1 MSTFGTLNAALSGVN
16 AAQQGL
22 SVTGQNIA
30 NANTAGYTRQRVT
43 TSAMGETA
51 NVGLFS
57 NGARPG
63 QGVSVDGVA
72 RLADTFLDAQ
82 VRSTSASAGYTAVR
96 SNVLTA
102 MEDSTHEPGAAG
114 ISAKLQIFWA
124 GWGAMSNKAGESG
137 PAATLLA
144 AANDL
149 TGQIAGGYRDLE
161 SQWSKTRAQV
171 DDMTTDLNNAASQV
185 ADLNLRIRSTL
196 AAGGSANE
204 MLDQRSQLTATI
216 ASLAGGSVRDTGDG
230 MVDVLVGGNAIVT
243 GGTARGVQ
251 VTGGYAMDADGTGG
265 DPVRL
270 EWQDRRGSAVPLDGG
285 ELAGALSVLAPAG
298 TGAAGTGGVI
308 AEAAKSY
315 NVFAT
320 KLADKVNA
328 VHQAG
333 ATTSGQTGVAFFSIT
348 SGQPAAK
355 GIAVAVTDVSELA
368 TGAAGGGALSG
379 ANADAL
385 SRLGTGKDS
394 PDSSWSGFVTGLGT
408 ASRTGQQQG
417 NLAAASAVNATQLQ
431 ASSSSVSLNEENLN
445 LLTYQHAYQAAA
457 RVMTAVDEML
467 DVLINRTGLVGR

>member
-43 TSAMGETA
+43 TSAVGETA

-57 NGARPG
+57 NGARAG

-72 RLADTFLDAQ
+72 RLGDTFLDAQ
-82 VRSTSASAGYTAVR
+82 VRSTSASAGYTAIR

-102 MEDSTHEPGAAG
+102 MEDSTHEPGANG
-114 ISAKLQIFWA
+114 ISAKLQTFWA
-124 GWGAMSNKAGESG
+124 GWGAMSNKPGESG

-161 SQWSKTRAQV
+161 AQWSKTRAQV
-171 DDMTTDLNNAASQV
+171 DGMTTDLNNAASQV
-185 ADLNLRIRSTL
+185 ADLNLRIRSTV

-204 MLDQRSQLTATI
+204 MMDQRSQLTATI

-251 VTGGYAMDADGTGG
+251 VTKVYAMDASSNGG
-265 DPVRL
+265 NPVRL
-270 EWQDRRGSAVPLDGG
+270 EWNDRTGAAVPLDGG
-285 ELAGALSVLAPAG
+285 EIAGALSVLAPAG
-298 TGAAGTGGVI
+298 TGSAGTGGVI

-315 NVFAT
+315 NAFAT
-320 KLADKVNA
+320 DLAKQVNA
-328 VHQAG
+328 AHQAG
-333 ATTSGQTGVAFFSIT
+333 YTTGGEAGKAFFAVDPT
-348 SGQPAAK
+348 QPAK
-355 GIAVAVTDVSELA
+355 GLAVVVTNVSELA
-368 TGAAGGGALSG
+368 TGAKDGGALSG
-379 ANADAL
+379 ANADML
-385 SRLGTGKDS
+385 SQLGARKDS
-394 PDSSWSGFVTGLGT
+394 PDSGWSNFVTRLGA
-408 ASRTGQQQG
+408 ASRTAQQQG
-417 NLAAASAVNATQLQ
+417 NLAAASAVNAGQLQ